1 MLVKAKDVNTLDTAG
16 FNGFHFIV
24 QARDTARCVFGVK
37 KFTRM
42 RFKS

>member
-24 QARDTARCVFGVK
+24 QARDTARAGKRWRWV
-37 KFTRM
+37 R
-42 RFKS
+42 